1 MKLLLLL
8 ACLCS
13 LCLES
18 RLDMKAVRRLTRDA
32 LNWNQ
37 LELGVVETAV
47 YLWRVDEVCISIQLS
62 LKLYHMLWD
71 TMDPNKLFRSTLK
84 HWLRSHRLLDSYSRV
99 KDLHRSDF
107 NFIGLNLHFRF
118 AKKLKSAVC
127 GESAQEINKPKN
139 WIVTVMWLLYLVQQC
154 ITLSTAQI
162 NTEVSA
168 EVMWLQPHQTAA
180 QRLRVLSPSC
190 RKILLFQGK
199 SAFHQTS
206 LILHHHHHLP
216 HQGCWEV
223 YL

>member
-1 MKLLLLL
+1 MCWDDCFSVRSRWLSFSDLNISVSSTVMKLLLLL

-99 KDLHRSDF
+99 KDLHRSNF

-127 GESAQEINKPKN
+127 GESAQEINQK
-139 WIVTVMWLLYLVQQC
+139 
-154 ITLSTAQI
+154 
-162 NTEVSA
+162 TE
-168 EVMWLQPHQTAA
+168 L
-180 QRLRVLSPSC
+180 
-190 RKILLFQGK
+190 
-199 SAFHQTS
+199 
-206 LILHHHHHLP
+206 
-216 HQGCWEV
+216 
-223 YL
+223 